1 MSFMYKI
8 KKRGTGRGG
17 VQLIENEQT
26 DDKESDSAMNMTND
40 VIQAN
45 SLMQAN
51 SLTQKRKAPLHM
63 GKQSKKR
70 KLIDMNKFNQE
81 KFVNS
86 WKTK

>member
-1 MSFMYKI
+1 
-8 KKRGTGRGG
+8 
-17 VQLIENEQT
+17 
-26 DDKESDSAMNMTND
+26 MNMTND